1 MLMLL
6 LQHEQNSSAKTGV
19 GTPIYMAPEI
29 IYGGNRYDAK
39 ASPEVCHACHRA
51 ISKLPAA
58 VCCVVSMKLRHFN
71 PDFPIVL
78 ATESGHLV
86 VWRHSVRH
94 ALRLLPLQQ
103 QRARLHPQNRHS
115 HLPHATRRA
124 GTQAV
129 EAGLCSAASMP
140 PLQMCHPTQR
150 PVLCPRVLGPAVQ
163 SSPCIPHFGQAAH
176 VSTTRLASA
185 VQVSAE
191 CKDLL
196 TRLLVADSEQRLSM
210 EDIKNHSWFTHA
222 LPSGA
227 IQMNDWYMRE
237 ANGINEVHASG
248 ASLQM
253 CARSSSLPRTH
264 QLHVHAASVLSQ
276 GDSTRLG
283 LRTVF
288 KPAPTA
294 MQVMSRI
301 DALIQQA
308 QKRGS
313 PGEPVVSVTF

>member
-1 MLMLL
+1 MC
-6 LQHEQNSSAKTGV
+6 
-19 GTPIYMAPEI
+19 PPAPELQRCPVAFLFMT
-29 IYGGNRYDAK
+29 RY
-39 ASPEVCHACHRA
+39 SSTGSHCPACG
-51 ISKLPAA
+51 
-58 VCCVVSMKLRHFN
+58 F
-71 PDFPIVL
+71 
-78 ATESGHLV
+78 T
-86 VWRHSVRH
+86 
-94 ALRLLPLQQ
+94 
-103 QRARLHPQNRHS
+103 
-115 HLPHATRRA
+115 
-124 GTQAV
+124 
-129 EAGLCSAASMP
+129 
-140 PLQMCHPTQR
+140 
-150 PVLCPRVLGPAVQ
+150 
-163 SSPCIPHFGQAAH
+163 
-176 VSTTRLASA
+176 
-185 VQVSAE
+185 QVSAE

-237 ANGINEVHASG
+237 ANGINEVHAPN

-253 CARSSSLPRTH
+253 CARSSSLPAA
-264 QLHVHAASVLSQ
+264 QLLHVHAASIPRQ
-276 GDSTRLG
+276 GDWTG
-283 LRTVF
+283 LENSVQTCA